1 MRLIWLQE
9 VAAGMKNAFET
20 GNPAVD
26 RMSRLQITGNVI
38 PVAWFKT
45 IRKATGKPNLNAII
59 ILADIV
65 YWYRPVEVRDE
76 ATGQLIGLRKRFS
89 ADLLQRNYQQMSEQ
103 FGISKR
109 DTTNAIV
116 ELEKLGV
123 IRRVF
128 RTIEKG
134 GHLVSNVL
142 FLDLDVDVLEKLTYP
157 ENYEKMEQGGEYR
170 GCPRFGGEVS
180 PKPVGGITQM
190 RERVPLKTEGGVPEI
205 CETNTENNY
214 RDYNRDYHILSF
226 PEAEEEIRVQIDY
239 DALKFDAPY
248 DERID
253 EILGIMVDVM
263 TSTAQEIRV
272 NKENKPAAVVKSQFS
287 KLRKQHIEYVLRCMD
302 EAETKA
308 RNIRAVLITALYNSV
323 HTISSYY
330 GNLYQYHQSQYG
342 SDEEYGEEMDRGD

>member
-1 MRLIWLQE
+1 
-9 VAAGMKNAFET
+9 MKNVFET
-20 GNPAVD
+20 GSPAVD
-26 RMSRLQITGNVI
+26 KMSRLQITGNVI

-76 ATGQLIGLRKRFS
+76 VTGQLIGLKKRFS
-89 ADLLQRNYQQMSEQ
+89 ADLLQRNYQQIADQ
-103 FGISKR
+103 FGITKR

-116 ELEKLGV
+116 ELEKIGV

-142 FLDLDVDVLEKLTYP
+142 FLDLNVDVLEMLTYP
-157 ENYEKMEQGGEYR
+157 ENYENAGQGEVCGGY
-170 GCPRFGGEVS
+170 PRFEGEVS
-180 PKPVGGITQM
+180 PKSERGIT
-190 RERVPLKTEGGVPEI
+190 RTGGTLSLGSERGVTQTG
-205 CETNTENNY
+205 ETNTENNY
-214 RDYNRDYHILSF
+214 REYNRDSHILSF
-226 PEAEEEIRVQIDY
+226 DEAQKHVRGQIDY
-239 DALKFDAPY
+239 DILKFDYPY

-253 EILGIMVDVM
+253 EIVGIMVDVM

-272 NKENKPAAVVKSQFS
+272 NKENKPAAVVRGQFA
-287 KLRKQHIEYVLRCMD
+287 KIGKGHVEYVLRCLD
-302 EAETKA
+302 ENQTKA

-330 GNLYQYHQSQYG
+330 GNLYQYHQSQCQVQ
-342 SDEEYGEEMDRGD
+342 DIWQGEGEAKGGKI

>member
-1 MRLIWLQE
+1 
-9 VAAGMKNAFET
+9 MKNVFET
-20 GNPAVD
+20 GSPAVD

-76 ATGQLIGLRKRFS
+76 VTGQLIGLKKRFG
-89 ADLLQRNYQQMSEQ
+89 ADMLQRNYQQMADQ
-103 FGISKR
+103 FGITKR

-134 GHLVSNVL
+134 RHLVSNVL
-142 FLDLDVDVLEKLTYP
+142 FLDLDVGVLEALTYP
-157 ENYEKMEQGGEYR
+157 ENFENRGQGEVCR
-170 GCPRFGGEVS
+170 GYPRFRGEVS
-180 PKPVGGITQM
+180 PKSEGGITEM
-190 RERVPLKTEGGVPEI
+190 GDTLPLKTERGVTQTG
-205 CETNTENNY
+205 ETNTENNY
-214 RDYNRDYHILSF
+214 REYNRDSHILSF
-226 PEAEEEIRVQIDY
+226 PEVEERIREQIDY
-239 DALKFDAPY
+239 DVLKFDNPY

-253 EILGIMVDVM
+253 EIFGIMVDVM

-272 NKENKPAAVVKSQFS
+272 NKENKPAAVVKSRFA
-287 KLRKQHIEYVLRCMD
+287 KLGKQHVEYVLHCMD
-302 EAETKA
+302 ENQTKA
-308 RNIRAVLITALYNSV
+308 RNIRAVLITALYNSPS
-323 HTISSYY
+323 TISSYY
-330 GNLYQYHQSQYG
+330 GNLFQYHQSQCQ
-342 SDEEYGEEMDRGD
+342 SQDMEYGEEEKDGKT